1 MRKEASMTGPGP
13 IESTAV
19 GKNPAQLNER
29 THKLVLTGLMAALC
43 YVAFTFLKIPV
54 PTPGGG
60 MVALHIGN
68 AFCVLAALILG
79 GWYGGIAGSLGMTIA
94 DLIDPVYVTSAPKTF
109 VLKLCIGLIS
119 GFVAHRI
126 AHITEDHDHAYI
138 LRWTFLASAAGLGF
152 NVIADPVAGYIYKTY
167 LLGIPQDVSKIMATW
182 AAGVTAFNAA
192 VGTLVV
198 VAVYTALRPVLKR
211 SGQFFRL

>member
-1 MRKEASMTGPGP
+1 MPGRRRSRRRRRQWETEGILLDRDERRKDQVLSVDRDANINVVVNQPSAD
-13 IESTAV
+13 IEIDLKRV
-19 GKNPAQLNER
+19 FHNFKLR
-29 THKLVLTGLMAALC
+29 TRAYAWLMIFC
-43 YVAFTFLKIPV
+43 IVA
-54 PTPGGG
+54 
-60 MVALHIGN
+60 
-68 AFCVLAALILG
+68 
-79 GWYGGIAGSLGMTIA
+79 GIAGSLGMTIA

-126 AHITEDHDHAYI
+126 ARITEDHDHAYI

-198 VAVYTALRPVLKR
+198 VAVYSALRPVLKR